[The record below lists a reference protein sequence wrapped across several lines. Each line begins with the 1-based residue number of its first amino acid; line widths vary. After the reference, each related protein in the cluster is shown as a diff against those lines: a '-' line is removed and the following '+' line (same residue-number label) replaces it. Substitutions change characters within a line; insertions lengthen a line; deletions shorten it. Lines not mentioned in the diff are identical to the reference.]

1 MSSFFQSIYQS
12 WLERISLDFESGSRI
27 RLKLITETGVQ
38 ELVRMIRIPWEKTR
52 GIKLEV
58 SFRTYVNSFSINI
71 QLPSPRVHARLG
83 FHWF

>member
-1 MSSFFQSIYQS
+1 MFSFFQSIYQS

-38 ELVRMIRIPWEKTR
+38 EVVRMIRIPWEKTR

-58 SFRTYVNSFSINI
+58 SFRNDVNSFSITL
-71 QLPSPRVHARLG
+71 QLCSPRVHAKIG
-83 FHWF
+83 SHWF